1 MENITMEALMSM
13 DNKELMLI
21 SRLKEMLDKAN
32 EDYEFLKEK
41 IKFSFGQYR
50 FKYEVTPLPDPKEPM
65 LLLYPNCGEIT
76 HAGVWRFE
84 DHNKCLFQSP
94 LSNVSSA
101 NSTSYEV
108 KLSVEGIF
116 SLYRAKAMADMG
128 LQLPAEDGY
137 PEYINEKYKHFRDF
151 VSMAGDYK
159 FI

>member
-1 MENITMEALMSM
+1 MKNITMEALMSM

-21 SRLKEMLDKAN
+21 TRLKEMLDKAN
-32 EDYEFLKEK
+32 KDFEFLKMK

-50 FKYEVTPLPDPKEPM
+50 FKYEVTPAPDPKNPM
-65 LLLYPNCGEIT
+65 LLLRPNCGEVT

-84 DHNKCLFQSP
+84 DHNKHLPLAP

-101 NSTSYEV
+101 NVCYEV

-116 SLYRAKAMADMG
+116 SLYRAKAMVDMG

-137 PEYINEKYKHFRDF
+137 PEYINEKYKHFQDF

>member
-1 MENITMEALMSM
+1 MKNITMEALMSM

-50 FKYEVTPLPDPKEPM
+50 IKYEVTPSPDPKKPM
-65 LLLYPNCGEIT
+65 LPLYPNCGEIT

-84 DHNKCLFQSP
+84 DHNKHLP
-94 LSNVSSA
+94 LPPSSNVSNA
-101 NSTSYEV
+101 NVSYEV